1 MLELAS
7 QRGFR
12 ERSQYRVSAPVNPRN
27 VDGAGFFD
35 SLGRS
40 AELSERSEPAPGAE
54 SAPGSSE
61 SRDIGHPRGSV
72 GPHIGRSR
80 RQGVSAVLR
89 GTHNSLIERCLSPIT
104 LLGQEPETEARA
116 LKCNSC
122 CREGKNCR
130 RLLNSQQQRGL
141 SASEFFLAGE
151 EWLTMFGHVT
161 S

>member
-7 QRGFR
+7 QHGFR

-104 LLGQEPETEARA
+104 LLGQEPEMSRAHSSVIPAVEKARIA
-116 LKCNSC
+116 ADCSTLSNSGGC
-122 CREGKNCR
+122 QLR
-130 RLLNSQQQRGL
+130 NS
-141 SASEFFLAGE
+141 S
-151 EWLTMFGHVT
+151 
-161 S
+161 